1 MIKALIYKDL
11 LQAFKDKKS
20 IILSFIL
27 PIILIALFALVYGQF
42 DSGTTDSAQNLIVC
56 NEDHSA
62 LSHDLINA
70 LNNEIGLKIREEDQN
85 TGRKMVLDGKYPAL
99 FLIGSGF
106 ADSLA
111 QGKNSPLLF
120 LYDEAKKLEM
130 GLTQQALMSIVMPFL
145 GEQGGKMQIH
155 HFIDEKYAYDLPEE
169 MINEIH
175 QDIDKQFSGDNSNNS
190 ADSGLK
196 TEALSVKEN
205 TPWGLIQAF
214 AGTSIMMLLFSIA
227 SMGSALVQE
236 REQGTLKR
244 MLYSPL
250 KPWNIIIARLLSS
263 FIFALIQMSILVVFT
278 FLVFQLDI
286 FRHFAGF
293 ILMIV
298 ATAFAAAGIGIFIAT
313 IAKSQ
318 KQVESLSLIVIIV
331 MSALGGSMIP
341 LFIFPDFLKTIAHFT
356 INYWSIDGFYKVLG
370 RDVGFLS
377 YAKNVGILFLYGGTS
392 ALLAILVFNK
402 RLKKDF

>member
-27 PIILIALFALVYGQF
+27 PIILIALFALVYGEF
-42 DSGTTDSAQNLIVC
+42 DSGTTDRAQNLIVC
-56 NEDHSA
+56 NEDHST
-62 LSHDLINA
+62 LSQELINA
-70 LNNEIGLKIREEDQN
+70 LKGEIGLNIREEKQDI
-85 TGRKMVLDGKYPAL
+85 GRKMVLDGKYPAL
-99 FLIGSGF
+99 FLIGNGF

-111 QGKNSPLLF
+111 QGKNSPLFF
-120 LYDEAKKLEM
+120 LYDEAKKMEM
-130 GLTQQALMSIVMPFL
+130 GLTQQALMSIVMPFI

-175 QDIDKQFSGDNSNNS
+175 QDIDMQLSGDNSNN
-190 ADSGLK
+190 ANSGLI

-214 AGTSIMMLLFSIA
+214 AGTSVMMLLFSI
-227 SMGSALVQE
+227 SGMGSALVRE

-244 MLYSPL
+244 ILYSPL
-250 KPWNIIIARLLSS
+250 KPWNIIIARLLGS

-293 ILMIV
+293 ILMIIG
-298 ATAFAAAGIGIFIAT
+298 TAFAAAGLGIFIAT

-392 ALLAILVFNK
+392 ALIAILVFNK